1 MLCILIAS
9 LLACCIVPTPTPG
22 PARATR
28 TIIIRAAGTTNY
40 LGETVDGRI
49 AGLNA
54 SYATARLNDTSSSST
69 DTYERIG
76 QSYSTNYLVNRG
88 FLSFDTSGIAD
99 DATITAATLYVCA
112 QSDSSTTD
120 FLVQAYQ
127 CGWAE
132 TLTGNRAANY
142 DLAIAGT
149 LEGTIRDTSA
159 GWSAGTFYSTT
170 VATSW
175 ISKTGDTKYSLVSNR
190 DVAATQP
197 AGDEYVNVR
206 YADYADT
213 ASDPYLAITVL
224 DPTPTPTDTPTN
236 TPTNTPTDTLT
247 PTATDTLTPTPTNT
261 PTATATNTP
270 TATATNTP
278 TATATNTLTPTP
290 TSTSLP
296 AGWCVDCSAGR
307 QCRSGFRC
315 FWCGHVLGY
324 RCLPRAAVGQC
335 SVCE

>member
-1 MLCILIAS
+1 MKRIFWLVLANCIALA
-9 LLACCIVPTPTPG
+9 LLAAACIVDVPGTPTP
-22 PARATR
+22 TR
-28 TIIIRAAGTTNY
+28 TIIVRAASTNY
-40 LGETVDGRI
+40 LGEAADGRI
-49 AGLNA
+49 GGLNA
-54 SYATARLNDTSSSST
+54 DYATARLNDTTGSAA
-69 DTYERIG
+69 DTYERVG

-112 QSDSSTTD
+112 HSDSSTTD

-127 CGWAE
+127 CNWAE

-190 DVAATQP
+190 DVAATTP
-197 AGDEYVNVR
+197 TGNEYVNVR

-213 ASDPYLAITVL
+213 ASDPYLEITLVE
-224 DPTPTPTDTPTN
+224 PTATPTDTPTN
-236 TPTNTPTDTLT
+236 TATPTDTLT
-247 PTATDTLTPTPTNT
+247 PTITPTRTQ
-261 PTATATNTP
+261 TATPAPVGQCQPCDRRSWINRC
-270 TATATNTP
+270 
-278 TATATNTLTPTP
+278 
-290 TSTSLP
+290 P
-296 AGWCVDCSAGR
+296 AGYVCV
-307 QCRSGFRC
+307 
-315 FWCGHVLGY
+315 WCGSSRGY
-324 RCLPRAAVGQC
+324 RCLWRAHVMDCAPCG
-335 SVCE
+335 S